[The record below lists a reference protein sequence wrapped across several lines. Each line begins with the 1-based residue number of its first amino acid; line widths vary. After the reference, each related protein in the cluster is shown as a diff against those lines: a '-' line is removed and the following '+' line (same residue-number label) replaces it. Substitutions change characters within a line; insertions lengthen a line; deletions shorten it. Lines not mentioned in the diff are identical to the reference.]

1 MTTLPSATNNSS
13 SPSDAN
19 LAAALRLAE
28 AGFAV
33 FPCQDT
39 PLVKETDKAPCSG
52 VMWREQSTN
61 SAVMIRAW
69 WSWMPAAIP
78 AIDLAKSNLIVIDLD
93 RRPDGPDGVNHF
105 RELARAHGDALDNM
119 PVVATSSGG
128 FHVYYRQ
135 PAGLALGNAEG
146 ALKGKG
152 INVRGKGGYV
162 IAPGAL
168 RSDGRGWRPES
179 KTPDLVTAFA
189 ASNIPPLPDWLRN
202 LITAERVPITFAQ
215 RSETSR
221 TPPSAKE
228 RAYAAR
234 ALQDEARKVT
244 KAPEGMRNNALNASA
259 FAIGTLIPRY
269 GLSREEAETALSAA
283 ALATGLARDEITKT
297 LKSGLDNGMKNP
309 RPPLPVLEIPE
320 CVRGFVDQGQT
331 HFKKRTQGMP
341 SQTVS
346 VDRAMVRR
354 VADVDAEP
362 VRWFWPDQFAIK
374 NQAVPGVD
382 ESASTETKWPMLD
395 TKAAH
400 VGLAWDVVEAIT
412 PNTEADPIAILL
424 QYLAA
429 FGNAVGRGPYYQV
442 EADRHYPN
450 LFMLLIGASAK
461 GRKGTSQSR
470 VLQIMKLADDLWES
484 ERIQSGLSS
493 GEGLIWAVRDPIFKT
508 VDGEPVQVDA
518 GVSDKRLLVFEAEF
532 ASTLA
537 VMKREGNTLSPIVRD
552 AWDRGKLGMLT
563 KNSLARATNAM
574 ISIVGHITAD
584 ELRRELDRSSM
595 GNGFANRFLFACI
608 RRTQLLPHGGN
619 MDPQTVAELA
629 RKTAEKIDQARH
641 VQRVTMTPEARRLWE
656 SIYAESL
663 CRISRHARLNHG
675 KGRSPDHPPQPN
687 LCLDRRPIRDRRSAS
702 AGCPFDLE
710 ILRAIGPV
718 CVR

>member
-1 MTTLPSATNNSS
+1 
-13 SPSDAN
+13 
-19 LAAALRLAE
+19 
-28 AGFAV
+28 V

-105 RELARAHGDALDNM
+105 CELARAHGDALDNM

-228 RAYAAR
+228 SAYAAR

-309 RPPLPVLEIPE
+309 RAPLLVLEIPE
-320 CVRGFVDQGQT
+320 GLRDF
-331 HFKKRTQGMP
+331 
-341 SQTVS
+341 
-346 VDRAMVRR
+346 A
-354 VADVDAEP
+354 AE
-362 VRWFWPDQFAIK
+362 
-374 NQAVPGVD
+374 
-382 ESASTETKWPMLD
+382 
-395 TKAAH
+395 
-400 VGLAWDVVEAIT
+400 
-412 PNTEADPIAILL
+412 
-424 QYLAA
+424 
-429 FGNAVGRGPYYQV
+429 GR
-442 EADRHYPN
+442 
-450 LFMLLIGASAK
+450 
-461 GRKGTSQSR
+461 
-470 VLQIMKLADDLWES
+470 
-484 ERIQSGLSS
+484 
-493 GEGLIWAVRDPIFKT
+493 
-508 VDGEPVQVDA
+508 
-518 GVSDKRLLVFEAEF
+518 
-532 ASTLA
+532 
-537 VMKREGNTLSPIVRD
+537 
-552 AWDRGKLGMLT
+552 
-563 KNSLARATNAM
+563 
-574 ISIVGHITAD
+574 
-584 ELRRELDRSSM
+584 LR
-595 GNGFANRFLFACI
+595 FNR
-608 RRTQLLPHGGN
+608 
-619 MDPQTVAELA
+619 
-629 RKTAEKIDQARH
+629 
-641 VQRVTMTPEARRLWE
+641 
-656 SIYAESL
+656 
-663 CRISRHARLNHG
+663 
-675 KGRSPDHPPQPN
+675 
-687 LCLDRRPIRDRRSAS
+687 
-702 AGCPFDLE
+702 
-710 ILRAIGPV
+710 LRAKQ
-718 CVR
+718 